1 MTSTD
6 VRGRA
11 PHPDSGENASV
22 LGDAGNPESS
32 NRRKRSQEQ
41 GLGGRHRATGSHH
54 HAALHLP
61 PACTPGVFYFVFA
74 PGLHARGLSIRAPGL
89 HPGGLWSAAL
99 VGGCRRGRMCT
110 PGCGGLGFGAQARAH
125 TPVPCQSA
133 YLFQK
138 RSPNCLSCAPRLC
151 SGSSC
156 ATDRAERHRSAAADR
171 SAPSASVVQLVG
183 GSQQAAARAARAHP
197 GRGLAGTAAAPSTGF
212 GCDRIF
218 GCDKTYSYIRLR
230 L

>member
-1 MTSTD
+1 MA
-6 VRGRA
+6 RAMA
-11 PHPDSGENASV
+11 PHHSSCGHRGCGSRIASV
-22 LGDAGNPESS
+22 
-32 NRRKRSQEQ
+32 
-41 GLGGRHRATGSHH
+41 
-54 HAALHLP
+54 P
-61 PACTPGVFYFVFA
+61 PACTPGVFS
-74 PGLHARGLSIRAPGL
+74 PLR
-89 HPGGLWSAAL
+89 W
-99 VGGCRRGRMCT
+99 VGGCRTGRMCT

-197 GRGLAGTAAAPSTGF
+197 GRGLAGTAAAVSAETLTTGLALMAVASFVCFGRRRARVQSTKIG
-212 GCDRIF
+212 RPW
-218 GCDKTYSYIRLR
+218 
-230 L
+230 

>member
-1 MTSTD
+1 MSLPLACTPGAFPS
-6 VRGRA
+6 
-11 PHPDSGENASV
+11 
-22 LGDAGNPESS
+22 
-32 NRRKRSQEQ
+32 
-41 GLGGRHRATGSHH
+41 
-54 HAALHLP
+54 LP
-61 PACTPGVFYFVFA
+61 PACTPGVFS
-74 PGLHARGLSIRAPGL
+74 PLR
-89 HPGGLWSAAL
+89 W
-99 VGGCRRGRMCT
+99 VGGCRTGRMCT

-197 GRGLAGTAAAPSTGF
+197 GRGLAGTAALLFCRERPCSDGRREFRLLRTPSRGVQTQRYLLRMPSRAARTF
-212 GCDRIF
+212 FQKPGCP
-218 GCDKTYSYIRLR
+218 
-230 L
+230 

>member
-1 MTSTD
+1 MG
-6 VRGRA
+6 VRG
-11 PHPDSGENASV
+11 PWLEPW
-22 LGDAGNPESS
+22 P
-32 NRRKRSQEQ
+32 
-41 GLGGRHRATGSHH
+41 RATGSHIIINT
-54 HAALHLP
+54 LHVHRICPRLAPRGSFILSLPLACTPGAFPSVP
-61 PACTPGVFYFVFA
+61 PACTPGVFG
-74 PGLHARGLSIRAPGL
+74 PLRP
-89 HPGGLWSAAL
+89 
-99 VGGCRRGRMCT
+99 VGGCRTGRMCT

-197 GRGLAGTAAAPSTGF
+197 GRGLAGTAAAPSAETLTTGLALMAVSSFVCF
-212 GCDRIF
+212 GR
-218 GCDKTYSYIRLR
+218 RLGVQTQR
-230 L
+230 YLLRMPSRPARTFFQKPGWP

>member
-1 MTSTD
+1 MARAMAPRHWLTST
-6 VRGRA
+6 RCMCI
-11 PHPDSGENASV
+11 AS
-22 LGDAGNPESS
+22 
-32 NRRKRSQEQ
+32 
-41 GLGGRHRATGSHH
+41 
-54 HAALHLP
+54 
-61 PACTPGVFYFVFA
+61 
-74 PGLHARGLSIRAPGL
+74 APGL
-89 HPGGLWSAAL
+89 HPGGLLSCLCPWLARQGPFHPCPRLAPRGSFSPL
-99 VGGCRRGRMCT
+99 RWVGGCRTGRMCT

-197 GRGLAGTAAAPSTGF
+197 GRGLAGTAAAPSA
-212 GCDRIF
+212 I
-218 GCDKTYSYIRLR
+218 LR
-230 L
+230 S

>member
-1 MTSTD
+1 M
-6 VRGRA
+6 A
-11 PHPDSGENASV
+11 P
-22 LGDAGNPESS
+22 
-32 NRRKRSQEQ
+32 
-41 GLGGRHRATGSHH
+41 RHWLTHH
-54 HAALHLP
+54 HQHAACALHLP
-61 PACTPGVFYFVFA
+61 PACTPGVFYLVFA
-74 PGLHARGLSIRAPGL
+74 PGLHARGLSILAPGL
-89 HPGGLWSAAL
+89 HPGGLQSAAL
-99 VGGCRRGRMCT
+99 WVGGCRTGRMCT

-183 GSQQAAARAARAHP
+183 GSQQRKPPHGQPGPILAEAWRAQPPLRRQASDV
-197 GRGLAGTAAAPSTGF
+197 TES
-212 GCDRIF
+212 
-218 GCDKTYSYIRLR
+218 IRLR